1 MKLANVAEIKKTE
14 ADCDLSGYT
23 YAEMMEDAGAGVARY
38 VDSLFKGVNDELA
51 VVGLVGSGNNG
62 GDTLVALEH
71 LQKHG
76 WNCMVFLVRPRSEN
90 DPLLTRVKEAGCKIT
105 TLEKDV
111 NFRLLNVWLENAD
124 VLLDGVLGTGVKLPL
139 KQETAAVLN
148 NVKKQASI
156 PFVVAV
162 DCPSGVNCDT
172 GEAAK
177 ETIKADITLTMG
189 AIKYGMFK
197 LPAFEFINDIALIP
211 LNFDGKSAIWD
222 NINTK
227 VIEAEILDEA
237 FPPRPLDGHKGT
249 FGTLLIVAG
258 SINYTGAALLAGKA
272 AYRSGTGLVQMA
284 VPAPLHAALAGSFP
298 EATWLILPHEMGV
311 IASSASEVVWDNL
324 DRATAIAAGPGLGTE
339 NTTRDFLKILLAG
352 EKGGSEKG
360 AIGFIAQKEKHNR
373 NLKSHLPPIV
383 IDADGL
389 RLLSLIPNWQ
399 HLLPEHCVLTPH
411 PGEMSALTGLTVEEI
426 QKDRIGVTRRFAR
439 EWKCVVVLKGAF
451 SVVGEPGGECS
462 VVPHAVPALA
472 SAGTGDV
479 LTGIIGS
486 LLAQGRDPY
495 LAARAGALLHVMAG
509 KLAAEN
515 LGTPISVIAGDV
527 VEAIPRVLEE
537 WE

>member
-1 MKLANVAEIKKTE
+1 M
-14 ADCDLSGYT
+14 
-23 YAEMMEDAGAGVARY
+23 
-38 VDSLFKGVNDELA
+38 
-51 VVGLVGSGNNG
+51 
-62 GDTLVALEH
+62 
-71 LQKHG
+71 
-76 WNCMVFLVRPRSEN
+76 
-90 DPLLTRVKEAGCKIT
+90 
-105 TLEKDV
+105 
-111 NFRLLNVWLENAD
+111 
-124 VLLDGVLGTGVKLPL
+124 
-139 KQETAAVLN
+139 
-148 NVKKQASI
+148 
-156 PFVVAV
+156 
-162 DCPSGVNCDT
+162 
-172 GEAAK
+172 
-177 ETIKADITLTMG
+177 
-189 AIKYGMFK
+189 
-197 LPAFEFINDIALIP
+197 
-211 LNFDGKSAIWD
+211 
-222 NINTK
+222 
-227 VIEAEILDEA
+227 
-237 FPPRPLDGHKGT
+237 
-249 FGTLLIVAG
+249 
-258 SINYTGAALLAGKA
+258 
-272 AYRSGTGLVQMA
+272 
-284 VPAPLHAALAGSFP
+284 
-298 EATWLILPHEMGV
+298 
-311 IASSASEVVWDNL
+311 
-324 DRATAIAAGPGLGTE
+324 
-339 NTTRDFLKILLAG
+339 
-352 EKGGSEKG
+352 
-360 AIGFIAQKEKHNR
+360 
-373 NLKSHLPPIV
+373 V